1 MRLGTRISSNCI
13 FSISLFCF
21 SLNAQAQSGQAPGIA
36 TLQGMRATY
45 DNQQPLNEPSV
56 RLDDLIKELVHSNP
70 ELSAAQKRYEIALT
84 RPAQEGALPDPRITA
99 GWISNGNPL
108 PGAGLGVEPTS
119 NIGLQIAQEFPYP
132 GKRTLRGG
140 MARKEADSEAQMVR
154 ARELSLVT
162 QLKTTFYELRFL
174 YEAEDI
180 LRRNQ
185 TLLQQLLR
193 VAEARYSVGK
203 AMQQDL
209 FKSQV
214 EISILEN
221 KLVVLGQKKASM
233 VAEINTLLNR
243 SPSESLGRPELM
255 ETLPELGPLP
265 SLQNQAETAS
275 PMLRAQQSVIDSK
288 QLGVQMARRE
298 YFPDFDVIGGYYNQG
313 RMKDMWEFKVQINVP
328 IYFWR
333 KQRYALEESSLRLV
347 EAQRTYRAT
356 DQMLSFRIRDRY
368 LAAEASRK
376 LMDLYSKRIIP
387 QAQFALESSLASYES
402 GGVDFL
408 TVLSNIS
415 SILENE
421 TNYYEQRAE
430 YLKALAGLEE
440 LVAQPLTRASADN
453 GLHKSEVQ
461 Q

>member
-1 MRLGTRISSNCI
+1 MNVMEKNPMKRLLSYTVLVVVALSST
-13 FSISLFCF
+13 LA
-21 SLNAQAQSGQAPGIA
+21 LAQVQTSGK
-36 TLQGMRATY
+36 
-45 DNQQPLNEPSV
+45 PSGLPTV
-56 RLDDLIKELVHSNP
+56 KLDALVSELLSKNP
-70 ELSAAQKRYEIALT
+70 ELQALRKRYEAALT
-84 RPAQEGALPDPRITA
+84 RPGQESALPDPRITA

-119 NIGLQIAQEFPYP
+119 NIGFQIAQELPYP
-132 GKRTLRGG
+132 GKRTIRGSI
-140 MARKEADSEAQMVR
+140 ARKEADSEAQMYR
-154 ARELSLVT
+154 AKELSLT
-162 QLKTTFYELRFL
+162 AQLKTAFYELRFL
-174 YEAEDI
+174 FETEDI

-221 KLVVLGQKKASM
+221 KLVLLEQKKASL
-233 VAEINTLLNR
+233 VAEIDSLLNR
-243 SPSESLGRPELM
+243 SPSESLGRPEPV
-255 ETLPELGPLP
+255 ESLPELGPLP
-265 SLQNQAETAS
+265 SLQSQAETAS

-288 QLGVQMARRE
+288 QLGVQMARKD
-298 YFPDFDVIGGYYNQG
+298 YYPDFDIMGGYYNQG
-313 RMKDMWEFKVQINVP
+313 QMKDMWEFKVQVNVP

-347 EAQRTYRAT
+347 EAQKTYRAT

-376 LMDLYSKRIIP
+376 LMDLYSKRILP
-387 QAQFALESSLASYES
+387 QAQFALESSLASYET

-408 TVLSNIS
+408 TVLSNLS

-421 TNYYEQRAE
+421 INYSEQRAE

-440 LVAQPLTRASADN
+440 LVARPLDRVFASN
-453 GLHKSEVQ
+453 GLNKNEVQ

>member
-1 MRLGTRISSNCI
+1 MRWRKW
-13 FSISLFCF
+13 ISLGCVSSILLYGLAMGGWAQTNQASG
-21 SLNAQAQSGQAPGIA
+21 SLSRPLVVTPSPPNAAGEY
-36 TLQGMRATY
+36 TLK
-45 DNQQPLNEPSV
+45 
-56 RLDDLIKELVHSNP
+56 LDELIKELVRSNP
-70 ELSAAQKRYEIALT
+70 ELAAARKRYEAALT

-119 NIGLQIAQEFPYP
+119 NIGFQIAQELPYP
-132 GKRTLRGG
+132 GKRTIKGG
-140 MARKEADSEAQMVR
+140 IARKEADSEAQVYR
-154 ARELSLVT
+154 ARELSLIA
-162 QLKTTFYELRFL
+162 QLKTAFYELSFL
-174 YEAEDI
+174 YEAQDI

-185 TLLQQLLR
+185 SLLQQLLR

-221 KLVVLGQKKASM
+221 KLVVLEQKKAST
-233 VAEINTLLNR
+233 VAEINLLLNR
-243 SPSESLGRPELM
+243 SPSETLGRPEPT
-255 ETLPELGPLP
+255 EALPDLGPLP
-265 SLQNQAETAS
+265 SLQSQAETAS

-298 YFPDFDVIGGYYNQG
+298 YYPDFDVMGGYYNQG
-313 RMKDMWEFKVQINVP
+313 SMKDMYEFKVQINVP

-347 EAQRTYRAT
+347 EAQKTYRAT

-368 LAAEASRK
+368 LVAEASRK
-376 LMDLYSKRIIP
+376 LMDLYSKRVVP
-387 QAQFALESSLASYES
+387 QAQFALESSLASYET

-421 TNYYEQRAE
+421 MNYYEQRAE
-430 YLKALAGLEE
+430 YLKALAALEE
-440 LVAQPLTRASADN
+440 LVAKPLDRASADN
-453 GLHKSEVQ
+453 GFSKSEVQ